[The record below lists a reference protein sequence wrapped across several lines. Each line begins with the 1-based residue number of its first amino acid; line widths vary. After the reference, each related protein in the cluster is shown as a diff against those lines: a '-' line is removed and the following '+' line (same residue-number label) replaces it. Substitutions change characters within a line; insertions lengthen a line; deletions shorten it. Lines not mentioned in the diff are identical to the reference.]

1 MMSIV
6 TDLAKAVAEEL
17 NQHEFSMPFEA
28 AYSVRSSFDL
38 AKLDT
43 LHVAVVP
50 KELEIDNI
58 SRSSS
63 KYAASIDIGIS
74 QRIGDRTPEE
84 AVEVFGDL
92 VEEIAEYLKETPLQK
107 FPAAQCQGIHFDPL
121 YIPDHLHG
129 QRIFTS
135 VLNVKYIM
143 RD

>member
-1 MMSIV
+1 MSIA
-6 TDLAKAVAEEL
+6 TDLAKAVAAEL
-17 NQHEFSMPFEA
+17 NRHEFSMPFEA
-28 AYSVRSSFDL
+28 AYSVRGSFEL

-50 KELEIDNI
+50 KELEIDSI
-58 SRSSS
+58 SRCSS
-63 KYAASIDIGIS
+63 KYSASIDIGIS

-84 AVEVFGDL
+84 AVEVFGAL
-92 VEEIAEYLKETPLQK
+92 VDEIADFIKETTLEN
-107 FPAAQCQGIHFDPL
+107 FPAALCQGIRFEPL
-121 YIPDHLHG
+121 FIPDHLHG

>member
-1 MMSIV
+1 VSII
-6 TDLAKAVAEEL
+6 TDLAKAVALEL
-17 NQHEFSMPFEA
+17 NRHEFSMQFEA
-28 AYSVRSSFDL
+28 AYSVRFSFDL
-38 AKLDT
+38 TKLDT
-43 LHVAVVP
+43 LQVAVVP

-58 SRSSS
+58 ARCSS
-63 KYAASIDIGIS
+63 KYTATIDIGVS

-84 AVEVFGDL
+84 AVEVFGAL
-92 VEEIAEYLKETPLQK
+92 VEEIADHIKEATLQE
-107 FPAAQCQGIHFDPL
+107 FPAAQCQGIRFEPI